1 MSQERK
7 DWKTPMEPSQLE
19 VWLARRKKCAPMKSK
34 KDYTRK
40 KKHKRKFE
48 NSEDFWYNFLV
59 KFERKNY
66 YGKRLRSKKDWK

>member
-40 KKHKRKFE
+40 KKHNRKFE
-48 NSEDFWYNFLV
+48 NFEDF
-59 KFERKNY
+59 
-66 YGKRLRSKKDWK
+66 

>member
-34 KDYTRK
+34 RDYTRK
-40 KKHKRKFE
+40 KKHKRKLE
-48 NSEDFWYNFLV
+48 NSEDF
-59 KFERKNY
+59 
-66 YGKRLRSKKDWK
+66 